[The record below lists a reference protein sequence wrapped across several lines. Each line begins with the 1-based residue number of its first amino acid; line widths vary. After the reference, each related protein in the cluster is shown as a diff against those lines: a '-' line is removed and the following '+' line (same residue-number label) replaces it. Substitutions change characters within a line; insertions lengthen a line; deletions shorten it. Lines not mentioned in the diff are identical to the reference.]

1 MDGGSPDRKKVTLP
15 AMSARRT
22 FGSPLPIDAVLPDL
36 LTTLDAQK
44 NAVLV
49 AAPGAGKTTRVP
61 LALLDANWRKDGKI
75 LVLEPRRLAARAA
88 ARRMAS
94 ELGERPGET
103 VGYRVRME
111 SKVSAKTRIEVI
123 TEGVFT
129 RLILDDPE
137 LSGIA
142 AILFDE
148 FHERSLEGDLGLALA
163 LDVQSALREDLRLV
177 PMSATLDAAGISK
190 LLGDAPVLESKGRSF
205 EVATKYLGRDTK
217 ERIEPQIFR
226 AIRQA
231 LAEENGSLL
240 VFLPGQGEIRRTADL
255 LSGKVPANCVIAPL
269 YGGLDARAQDTA
281 IQPAEPGTRKIVLA
295 SAIAQTSLTIE
306 GVRVVIDSGL
316 ARVPRFEPQT
326 GLTRLETV
334 RVSRASA
341 DQRRGRAG
349 RTEPGVCYRLWDEA
363 QTVALR
369 ASETPEILEADL
381 TGLVLDLASWGTSDP
396 ASLAFANP
404 PPAAAWKEATSLL
417 EDLSAL
423 DADGRLTTQGKRL
436 SKLPLHPRLAHMVIE
451 GCGRDLG
458 STAAQIALLLS
469 EPGLGGRDPDLRAR
483 LRNLQNDKS
492 QRARDGRSLAQNW
505 LRQAGGGETR
515 IDTESAGL
523 LLALA
528 YPDRVAQARGQTGRF
543 RLANGRGAELDRE
556 HALSREAFLTI
567 ADIQGKAA
575 SGRIQ
580 LCAPISRDDIEEL
593 FADAILEE
601 DEVQLTGDGVLKARR
616 VTRYKAVELQSVA
629 IKSADPS
636 AIEKAL
642 VSEIRRRGISRLPW
656 SKDQLRL
663 RRRVAYVRENGAED
677 LADLSDETLNDTLET
692 WLQPYLSGLTSV
704 AAVDA
709 VLLGNALAGLLPYDA
724 SSRLDTLAP
733 SHFTAPTGS
742 WIPIDYGAA
751 AGPTLSVRV
760 QELFGLSDH
769 PSVCAG
775 KLPLILELLSP
786 AQRPIQI
793 TKDLPGFWA
802 GSWAD
807 VKADMKGRY
816 PKHPWPD
823 DPTEA
828 EATRRAKPRGGK
840 PQD

>member
-1 MDGGSPDRKKVTLP
+1 M
-15 AMSARRT
+15 ASASAFR
-22 FGSPLPIDAVLPDL
+22 SPLPIDGVLPDL
-36 LTTLDAQK
+36 LQTLERQN

-49 AAPGAGKTTRVP
+49 AEPGAGKTTRVP
-61 LALLDANWRKDGKI
+61 LALLKAGWRQDGKI

-111 SKVSAKTRIEVI
+111 AKVSAKTRIEVI

-137 LSGIA
+137 LTGVA

-148 FHERSLEGDLGLALA
+148 FHERSLDGDLGLALA

-177 PMSATLDAAGISK
+177 PMSATLDAAGISD
-190 LLGDAPVLESKGRSF
+190 LLGNAPVIESKGRSF
-205 EVATKYLGRDTK
+205 PVETRYLGRDTK
-217 ERIEPQIFR
+217 DRIEPQIAR

-231 LAEENGSLL
+231 LTEETGSLL
-240 VFLPGQGEIRRTADL
+240 VFLPGQGEIKRTADL
-255 LSGKVPANCVIAPL
+255 LSGKIPAGCQVAPL
-269 YGGLDARAQDTA
+269 YGGLDSKAQDAA
-281 IQPAEPGTRKIVLA
+281 IRPAPDGIRKIVLA

-316 ARVPRFEPQT
+316 SRVPRYEPQT

-334 RVSRASA
+334 RVSRATA

-363 QTVALR
+363 QTVALPQ
-369 ASETPEILEADL
+369 AEAPEILEADL
-381 TGLVLDLASWGTSDP
+381 TGLVLDLSAWGTLDP
-396 ASLAFANP
+396 SALAFADAP
-404 PPAAAWKEATSLL
+404 PKAAWSEAKTLL
-417 EDLSAL
+417 QDLHAL
-423 DADGRLTTQGKRL
+423 DQSGHLTREGKAL
-436 SKLPLHPRLAHMVIE
+436 AKLPLHPRLAHMLIE
-451 GCGRDLG
+451 GIERGLG
-458 STAAQIALLLS
+458 HTAALVALLLS
-469 EPGLGGRDPDLRAR
+469 EPGLGGRDPDLRQR
-483 LRNLQNDKS
+483 LKNLRNDKG
-492 QRARDGRSLAQNW
+492 QRAKDGRALAARW
-505 LRQAGGGETR
+505 LKLAGGSGV
-515 IDTESAGL
+515 DLDVESAGL

-543 RLANGRGAELDRE
+543 RLANGRGAELERE
-556 HALSREAFLTI
+556 HALASEPFLTV

-580 LCAPISRDDIEEL
+580 LSAPISREEIEDLFSADIV
-593 FADAILEE
+593 EE
-601 DEVQLTGDGVLKARR
+601 DEVQLTADGALKARR
-616 VTRYKAVELQSVA
+616 VTRYKAVELQSA
-629 IKSADPS
+629 TIKSADPA

-642 VSEIRRRGISRLPW
+642 ISEIRRRGVSRLPW
-656 SKDQLRL
+656 SKDQERL
-663 RRRVAYVRENGAED
+663 RRRVTYARENGA
-677 LADLSDETLNDTLET
+677 ADLPGLSNQSLTESLES
-692 WLQPYLSGLTSV
+692 WLQPFLAGCSNLSSV
-704 AAVDA
+704 DAAV
-709 VLLGNALAGLLPYDA
+709 LGNALSVLIPYDA
-724 SSRLDTLAP
+724 AARLDELAP

-742 WIPIDYGAA
+742 RVPIDYGAA
-751 AGPTLSVRV
+751 AGPTLSIRV
-760 QELFGLSDH
+760 QELFGLKEH
-769 PSVCAG
+769 PSVCG
-775 KLPLILELLSP
+775 GNLPLILELLSP

-823 DPTEA
+823 DPTKA
-828 EATRRAKPRGGK
+828 EATRRAKPRGG
-840 PQD
+840 